1 MQEGKNPPLLA
12 FSTLKAAPEGDGPRR
27 PRPYTCAVS
36 TAVGYSGLFG
46 LTGYRYIVVAF
57 IARLPLAMS
66 QLGTLLLVATTTKS
80 YTQAGICAG
89 ALAVCNAVG
98 APWFGSL
105 TDRHGQSRVLMF
117 QCVAGTIGLFAT
129 VATRYF
135 DLHHTPDDT
144 LDKIDKAQLRQNVA
158 AWTAMLAVLAGP
170 LEPPARGRRR

>member
-1 MQEGKNPPLLA
+1 M
-12 FSTLKAAPEGDGPRR
+12 
-27 PRPYTCAVS
+27 
-36 TAVGYSGLFG
+36 GYSGLFG

-105 TDRHGQSRVLMF
+105 TDRKSV
-117 QCVAGTIGLFAT
+117 V
-129 VATRYF
+129 
-135 DLHHTPDDT
+135 
-144 LDKIDKAQLRQNVA
+144 
-158 AWTAMLAVLAGP
+158 
-170 LEPPARGRRR
+170 